1 MDLETIRDLYAY
13 NRWANARALEAAS
26 AVSARDFT
34 KEVGG
39 SFASLR
45 GTLAHMYGAEWIWL
59 ERWKGISP
67 PRLPDEGEFPDIL
80 ELRGRWKAIEEHRD
94 SWFKNLSEAGVRQ
107 KIRYRNLEGKSFEA
121 PLWQL
126 MQHVANHSTY
136 HRGQVVAMLRMLGAK
151 AVSTDLVLW
160 DRERVA
166 KARR

>member
-1 MDLETIRDLYAY
+1 
-13 NRWANARALEAAS
+13 
-26 AVSARDFT
+26 
-34 KEVGG
+34 
-39 SFASLR
+39 
-45 GTLAHMYGAEWIWL
+45 
-59 ERWKGISP
+59 
-67 PRLPDEGEFPDIL
+67 
-80 ELRGRWKAIEEHRD
+80 
-94 SWFKNLSEAGVRQ
+94 VRQ
-107 KIRYRNLEGKSFEA
+107 KVRYRNLEGKSFEA